1 MHARACSIHT
11 NTNTYTSMEITHTLW
26 QRGHTT
32 AKRQTSPPMAVGA
45 NYKSYC
51 APIHKH
57 LSVRL
62 VNHSPAP
69 YSFSFCC
76 VCAYVC
82 MSVCTHAWVCVCVC
96 VCVCKCV
103 CMCVIVRVCMFV
115 SLAKPYVTYT
125 VVPLF
130 FSHFQEHLMPNREIC
145 YLSWAKMK
153 AGSPHFPVFS
163 KLSQVSYQVP
173 FFSHSHPL
181 WSVIHDSCELWSPL
195 STPHTPLPHLK
206 SRLTASL
213 RIS

>member
-1 MHARACSIHT
+1 MQQLSHTHTQACNMLLSTHTHTHMHARACSIHT

-82 MSVCTHAWVCVCVC
+82 MSVCMHACMRVCVCVC
-96 VCVCKCV
+96 VCVYASV
-103 CMCVIVRVCMFV
+103 CACASLYVCACLFHWPSHMCHILLF
-115 SLAKPYVTYT
+115 
-125 VVPLF
+125 LF
-130 FSHFQEHLMPNREIC
+130 FLPFSGASH
-145 YLSWAKMK
+145 A
-153 AGSPHFPVFS
+153 
-163 KLSQVSYQVP
+163 
-173 FFSHSHPL
+173 
-181 WSVIHDSCELWSPL
+181 
-195 STPHTPLPHLK
+195 
-206 SRLTASL
+206 
-213 RIS
+213 